1 MRQDGRKRVCA
12 LLEVTQG
19 SSKNQSGYGSLTV
32 ECIIALF

>member
-1 MRQDGRKRVCA
+1 MRQDGRKKVCA

-32 ECIIALF
+32 ECIIALL